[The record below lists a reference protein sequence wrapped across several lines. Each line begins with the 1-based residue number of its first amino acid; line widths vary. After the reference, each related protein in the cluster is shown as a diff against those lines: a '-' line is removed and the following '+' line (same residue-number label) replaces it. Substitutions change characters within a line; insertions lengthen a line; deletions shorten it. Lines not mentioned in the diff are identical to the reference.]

1 MAKSHKGPSVDPQHG
16 DLRAEPGSREWALG
30 VRASLWGK
38 ERDLGAG
45 VKDVAIRLDRLLVT
59 DGWKHLFRADGTP
72 FESFEEYLAYRAPYG
87 MGVPLDLMR
96 HYLSLTH
103 EGRAV
108 RERLAVKGHPTHR
121 VPLASLRSDGGTQVR
136 EKTDA
141 ETVERYAAAITE
153 GAAFPPVVV
162 FREGEVHWL
171 ADGFHR
177 VAAHEAAGVAD
188 ILAEVREGG
197 HEEAL
202 WFALSAN
209 KRHGLP
215 MKPEDKRRAVRL
227 LLGVEK
233 WRGMSNAAIA
243 KELGVS
249 DHTVAAV
256 RKEERCA
263 GSQNANL
270 HTPRQGTDGKTY
282 DAPDVVAEK
291 VGAALADPA
300 NADKSSRA
308 IAKELGVSNATVS
321 SARKKT
327 AALAEEKAPAPAPP
341 AKHPALSAIEQAAD
355 PDALDAAFTAADRD
369 ATLADKEAVGAAY
382 QKRKAELRTTPPA
395 ATPPPAPPPA
405 QTSLL
410 ADDDADDLRAEAS
423 RWLKRLATSLPGL
436 DAARLR
442 QLNAL
447 LEKGA
452 AL

>member
-1 MAKSHKGPSVDPQHG
+1 M
-16 DLRAEPGSREWALG
+16 
-30 VRASLWGK
+30 
-38 ERDLGAG
+38 
-45 VKDVAIRLDRLLVT
+45 
-59 DGWKHLFRADGTP
+59 
-72 FESFEEYLAYRAPYG
+72 
-87 MGVPLDLMR
+87 
-96 HYLSLTH
+96 
-103 EGRAV
+103 
-108 RERLAVKGHPTHR
+108 
-121 VPLASLRSDGGTQVR
+121 
-136 EKTDA
+136 
-141 ETVERYAAAITE
+141 
-153 GAAFPPVVV
+153 
-162 FREGEVHWL
+162 

-188 ILAEVREGG
+188 VLAEVREGG

-423 RWLKRLATSLPGL
+423 RWLKRLAARLAEGFTVADLKRAADGATRDDWL
-436 DAARLR
+436 MGRAQGVRAGGHRDVETVYRDAAQVERLM
-442 QLNAL
+442 AL
-447 LEKGA
+447 APVPRPAPHLTPRRGGA
-452 AL
+452 RWAHGETTRADPVHRDGAEGGSRRG